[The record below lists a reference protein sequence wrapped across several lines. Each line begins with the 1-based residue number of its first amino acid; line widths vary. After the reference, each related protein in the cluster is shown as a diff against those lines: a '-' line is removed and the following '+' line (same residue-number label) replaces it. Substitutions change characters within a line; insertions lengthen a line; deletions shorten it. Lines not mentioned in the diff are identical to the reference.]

1 MIVFFKFL
9 EIFQFSAISFILSLY
24 LTNIANDIIFD
35 FIYNM
40 FYKKTLIN
48 LLIISILYIFIL
60 SIIFYFINKLLK
72 KIPFIFKN
80 VSKKYGYIESLK
92 DENMIGI
99 SLGLSFIYFTN
110 HDKLNNLI
118 DNLNDKIKFKFK

>member
-1 MIVFFKFL
+1 MIVFFKLL

-110 HDKLNNLI
+110 HGKLNNLI

>member
-118 DNLNDKIKFKFK
+118 NNLNDKIKFKFK

>member
-118 DNLNDKIKFKFK
+118 DNLNDKIKSKFK

>member
-1 MIVFFKFL
+1 MILIFKFL

-35 FIYNM
+35 LIYNI

-48 LLIISILYIFIL
+48 LLIISILYVFVL

-80 VSKKYGYIESLK
+80 VSKKFGYIESLK
-92 DENMIGI
+92 DENIIGI

-110 HDKLNNLI
+110 HDKLNHLI
-118 DNLNDKIKFKFK
+118 DILNDKIKF

>member
-9 EIFQFSAISFILSLY
+9 EIFQFSTISFILSLY
-24 LTNIANDIIFD
+24 LTNISNDIIFD

-48 LLIISILYIFIL
+48 LLIISILYIFVL

-118 DNLNDKIKFKFK
+118 DNLNDKIKIKFK